1 RERYEDINA
10 FERRLDRNGTRV
22 VKFFLHVSKDEQRR
36 RFLDR
41 LDDPTKHWKF
51 SPADLAERAHFEEYQ
66 TAYEKAIAATSTKHA
81 PWYVIP
87 ADHKPTMRALVAGVI
102 VDAIDGLDLDAPRPA
117 ASAEELEQAR
127 AQLLAEGDRAAE

>member
-1 RERYEDINA
+1 
-10 FERRLDRNGTRV
+10 V

-51 SPADLAERAHFEEYQ
+51 SSADLAERAHFAEYQ
-66 TAYEKAIAATSTKHA
+66 TAYEKALGATSTKYA

-102 VDAIDGLDLDAPRPA
+102 VDAIDGLDLGAPRPA
-117 ASAEELEQAR
+117 ATAEELAEAR
-127 AQLLAEGDRAAE
+127 AQLLAEGS